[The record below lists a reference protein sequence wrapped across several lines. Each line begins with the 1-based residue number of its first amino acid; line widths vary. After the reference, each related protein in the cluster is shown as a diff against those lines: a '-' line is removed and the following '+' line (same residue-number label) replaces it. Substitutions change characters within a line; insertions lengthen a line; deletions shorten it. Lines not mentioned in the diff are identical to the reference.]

1 MINNLI
7 RYFIVSTIFFTV
19 VYTQNRVNVSGVS
32 LDGSTGLLLNPSTE
46 TLSVGHVRLGTSQI
60 ISTVNQSFETSTPL
74 SISLGLT
81 GRTELFYSTNSWNIN
96 NKERE
101 KSTTLGTRIKALSL
115 GSSQTSL
122 EFRWQN
128 SKLFTENQLS
138 LENQRLI
145 SKAISSFSIF
155 NLKSYANIGYI
166 TSLKSTDSN
175 YENRF
180 IGGIGVLLPIIKQVN
195 GIIDFQV
202 DEHLSNGNEIVC
214 SIGIKWFLLKHIQLA
229 SGINTAINE
238 TYGIQGIFLNLSF
251 SSEVMT
257 GARRRIRTKKGL
269 PVPPKLPKNYFTEL
283 VVKDVKL
290 NNIEELEPSANIP
303 LTNYVN
309 NFLNMKY
316 IGEPPLIP
324 PISKLEQW
332 LIEVNSGLSSKKHSE
347 LVIKSRELPIPP
359 LLEEIGI
366 PWTKQTEKQKPVN
379 SETLTDE
386 IIINLPM
393 PPSFE
398 SLNKKKYR

>member
-7 RYFIVSTIFFTV
+7 RYFIVFAIFFSV

-155 NLKSYANIGYI
+155 NLKSYANIDI
-166 TSLKSTDSN
+166 
-175 YENRF
+175 
-180 IGGIGVLLPIIKQVN
+180 
-195 GIIDFQV
+195 
-202 DEHLSNGNEIVC
+202 
-214 SIGIKWFLLKHIQLA
+214 
-229 SGINTAINE
+229 
-238 TYGIQGIFLNLSF
+238 
-251 SSEVMT
+251 
-257 GARRRIRTKKGL
+257 
-269 PVPPKLPKNYFTEL
+269 
-283 VVKDVKL
+283 
-290 NNIEELEPSANIP
+290 
-303 LTNYVN
+303 
-309 NFLNMKY
+309 
-316 IGEPPLIP
+316 
-324 PISKLEQW
+324 
-332 LIEVNSGLSSKKHSE
+332 
-347 LVIKSRELPIPP
+347 
-359 LLEEIGI
+359 
-366 PWTKQTEKQKPVN
+366 
-379 SETLTDE
+379 
-386 IIINLPM
+386 
-393 PPSFE
+393 
-398 SLNKKKYR
+398 